1 MKNFW
6 KDIFYD
12 IDEGNSTREDAIG
25 SVGCTIAGDLIDAEK
40 AIQDLEPKKAI
51 EIIREIRKYI

>member
-12 IDEGNSTREDAIG
+12 IDEGNSTRDEAI
-25 SVGCTIAGDLIDAEK
+25 SRAGCTIAGDLIDAEK
-40 AIQDLEPKKAI
+40 AIQDLDPKKAI
-51 EIIREIRKYI
+51 EIIREIRNYL